1 MPRAKKIKDEIQ
13 KIVETEAPETAKEVK
28 KAAARVKKAVKKA
41 DEKVSAEVVAAQ
53 NVIDEAVQAAE
64 EAAPKT
70 VKEVKKAA
78 STAKKAG
85 KAAAKKAEEKV
96 SAEVVAAQN
105 VIDEVVATPEG
116 KEAVEKVKKS
126 ATEKVKKAAKAAE
139 KVTKA
144 AKKLMPQVVLQIG
157 GQEYTEEKLT
167 QTAKDVW
174 QYDLGKDPKDIK
186 TLAIYVKP
194 EDGKAYAVVNGEE
207 HLSFNL

>member
-28 KAAARVKKAVKKA
+28 KATARVKKAIKKA
-41 DEKVSAEVVAAQ
+41 DEKVSAEV
-53 NVIDEAVQAAE
+53 I
-64 EAAPKT
+64 
-70 VKEVKKAA
+70 
-78 STAKKAG
+78 
-85 KAAAKKAEEKV
+85 
-96 SAEVVAAQN
+96 AAQN

-116 KEAVEKVKKS
+116 KEVVEKVKKS
-126 ATEKVKKAAKAAE
+126 ATEKVKKAAKAVE

-144 AKKLMPQVVLQIG
+144 AKKIVPQVVLQIG
-157 GQEYTEEKLT
+157 GQEFTEEKLT

-194 EDGKAYAVVNGEE
+194 EEGKAYAVVNGEE
-207 HLSFNL
+207 NLSFNL